1 MSSYKI
7 HEWFEILLL
16 VAARNVAEDLKQVH
30 DPVEGLHLGG
40 NLRNP
45 REGDLEAVITAWIR
59 PQGNTL
65 ETQGNP
71 MVPTSWSPEHSAVPC
86 TEQEET
92 RH

>member
-1 MSSYKI
+1 MSSYTI

-45 REGDLEAVITAWIR
+45 RGRGPGSCHNCLDKATGKHLGDPGESHGTYFLE
-59 PQGNTL
+59 P
-65 ETQGNP
+65 
-71 MVPTSWSPEHSAVPC
+71 
-86 TEQEET
+86 
-92 RH
+92 

>member
-1 MSSYKI
+1 MTLLRASI
-7 HEWFEILLL
+7 WEEIS
-16 VAARNVAEDLKQVH
+16 EIQE
-30 DPVEGLHLGG
+30 EGG
-40 NLRNP
+40 
-45 REGDLEAVITAWIR
+45 LEAVITAWIR